1 MEGKKQYS
9 VEHAI
14 RSRPTLR
21 FGRTYALCF
30 SVDGKHV
37 FAGDT
42 VGSIWC
48 INLESERIVGL
59 FQNHTDIVHDV
70 VPSPSGLSLFSVSL
84 DKSIAA
90 IIIPEECG
98 GRKGARDGLNDNAY
112 GEEKQ
117 SDAQS
122 SSSNLIKDLKKSKGK
137 KAKGR
142 SSRRDRSQ
150 TTDKHMRSR
159 SKSKALK
166 KEKESEHK
174 QYSSMTLK
182 ELMDD
187 AYTDEFR
194 TYDGVTLYNDE
205 KYGFSRV
212 RISEDGNTLATATR
226 KIMLFSIAECED
238 SLSAGAKVMDSDND
252 HVKSLNFKDGLV
264 LTSRAGCVRSKIWS
278 ATDGKQFKVIKC
290 KKAIAQSDFLCDSE
304 WAVVLQQELV
314 ANEAPKAPS
323 MRLYKYNTGDED
335 GGVPQLATSQ
345 SAASTQDVT
354 FFDASAAE

>member
-1 MEGKKQYS
+1 MGSMDGKQPYS

-30 SVDGKHV
+30 SVDGKYV
-37 FAGDT
+37 FCGDT

-59 FQNHTDIVHDV
+59 FQNHSDIVNDIA
-70 VPSPSGLSLFSVSL
+70 PAPSGLSLFSVSL
-84 DKSIAA
+84 DKSIAM
-90 IIIPEECG
+90 IVLPEECG
-98 GRKGARDGLNDNAY
+98 GRKGARDSYNDNAD
-112 GEEKQ
+112 EKQ
-117 SDAQS
+117 SEDS
-122 SSSNLIKDLKKSKGK
+122 SANLIKDIKKSKGK

-142 SSRRDRSQ
+142 SSRRDRDSSSAKE
-150 TTDKHMRSR
+150 KHMRSR
-159 SKSKALK
+159 SKSKAAK
-166 KEKESEHK
+166 AKKESEHK
-174 QYSSMTLK
+174 QFSSMTLK

-187 AYTDEFR
+187 AFNDEFK
-194 TYDGVTLYNDE
+194 TYDGIKLYQDE

-226 KIMLFSIAECED
+226 KIMLFSVTSAD
-238 SLSAGAKVMDSDND
+238 SLSAGPKVMDSDND

-264 LTSRAGCVRSKIWS
+264 LTSRSGCARSKMWS
-278 ATDGKQFKVIKC
+278 AADGKQFKVIKC
-290 KKAIAQSDFLCDSE
+290 KKAIAQSDFLCDNE

-323 MRLYKYNTGDED
+323 MRLYQYNKAEED
-335 GGVPQLATSQ
+335 GAGPKLATSQ
-345 SAASTQDVT
+345 SATSTQSVT
-354 FFDASAAE
+354 YFDASAE